1 MLSCFEVRLL
11 TVVEVVAVV
20 VVVVVVVALVI
31 SKSRRRGT
39 QYYSHVSLSISHFSH
54 YESE

>member
-31 SKSRRRGT
+31 SKSQRRGT